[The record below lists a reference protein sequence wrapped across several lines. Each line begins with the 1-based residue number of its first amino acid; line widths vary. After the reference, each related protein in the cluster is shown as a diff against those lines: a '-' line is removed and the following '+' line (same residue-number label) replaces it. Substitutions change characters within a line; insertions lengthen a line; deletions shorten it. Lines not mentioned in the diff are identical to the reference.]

1 MSGLYETL
9 FTSPRKQRISAE
21 EEQRKTAAQT
31 NARLDKQEAEAA
43 ATARTQQEAIN
54 ARRRAAFGR
63 SGRRL
68 LLTGAETGVGD
79 TGLSTTLGG

>member
-9 FTSPRKQRISAE
+9 FSSPRKQRISAE
-21 EEQRKTAAQT
+21 EAQAKTAAQT
-31 NARLDKQEAEAA
+31 NARLDQQQAEAD
-43 ATARTQQEAIN
+43 ATSRTQQEAIN

-68 LLTGAETGVGD
+68 LLTGAETGVTD